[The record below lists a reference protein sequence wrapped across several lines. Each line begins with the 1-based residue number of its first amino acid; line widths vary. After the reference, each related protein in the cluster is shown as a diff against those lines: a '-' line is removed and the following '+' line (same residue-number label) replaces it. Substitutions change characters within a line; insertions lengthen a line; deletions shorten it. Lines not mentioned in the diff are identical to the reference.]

1 MIDPSDAVEY
11 EQHRQELLKEIENPS
26 DYEFGSFGCH
36 ELLDRL
42 HLVSQI
48 LQEYVL
54 EHPACVLQPAWFVS
68 ASKAASILCDL
79 YQVVGGEHLNATPLD
94 GSSSP
99 QTE

>member
-26 DYEFGSFGCH
+26 DYKLGSFGCH

-54 EHPACVLQPAWFVS
+54 EHPACVLQPAWYAS
-68 ASKAASILCDL
+68 ASEAASTLCDL
-79 YQVVGGEHLNATPLD
+79 YQVIGGGHLPATPSD

-99 QTE
+99 QTK